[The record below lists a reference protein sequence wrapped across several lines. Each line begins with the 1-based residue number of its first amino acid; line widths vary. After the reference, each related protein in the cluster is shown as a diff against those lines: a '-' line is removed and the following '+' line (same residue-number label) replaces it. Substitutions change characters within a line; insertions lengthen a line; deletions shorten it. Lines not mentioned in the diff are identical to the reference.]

1 MMISRELPPCRLRVC
16 RDFIPP
22 AFLDHDLMVRLWVLC
37 PCAQFRER
45 HHFGW
50 ADGSSAIHLLQC
62 IALAVSTRPI
72 QWRAQLGKN
81 PRDGRRLLFTG
92 YLVGTPAV
100 EAASF
105 RSASVF
111 LVRFANSQ
119 WACME
124 RAVSPGDLQEDID
137 VDCFQIFLRH
147 LHLNARPD
155 HAVIVDRK
163 PRRLA

>member
-92 YLVGTPAV
+92 HLVGTARSRGRVLPKRL
-100 EAASF
+100 SF
-105 RSASVF
+105 SR
-111 LVRFANSQ
+111 
-119 WACME
+119 
-124 RAVSPGDLQEDID
+124 
-137 VDCFQIFLRH
+137 QICELSMGVH
-147 LHLNARPD
+147 G
-155 HAVIVDRK
+155 
-163 PRRLA
+163 

>member
-22 AFLDHDLMVRLWVLC
+22 AFLDHDLTVRLWVLC

-72 QWRAQLGKN
+72 QWRAELGKV
-81 PRDGRRLLFTG
+81 RGTEGGCSFLGRRPDWAGIRDICWRVHDLESILHARTG
-92 YLVGTPAV
+92 KIV
-100 EAASF
+100 
-105 RSASVF
+105 
-111 LVRFANSQ
+111 
-119 WACME
+119 
-124 RAVSPGDLQEDID
+124 LQ
-137 VDCFQIFLRH
+137 H
-147 LHLNARPD
+147 NP
-155 HAVIVDRK
+155 
-163 PRRLA
+163 